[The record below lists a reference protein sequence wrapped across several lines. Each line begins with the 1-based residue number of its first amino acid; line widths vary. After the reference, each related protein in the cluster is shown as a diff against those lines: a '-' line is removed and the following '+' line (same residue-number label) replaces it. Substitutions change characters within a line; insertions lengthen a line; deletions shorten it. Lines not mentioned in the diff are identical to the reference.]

1 MSGPGHA
8 PDTLPALLHTSPPPG
23 TAKARGAAWVGVG
36 AFCALTVCWDFFPG
50 QHSPPFPLE
59 SLVVSLEDGKR
70 LLRRL
75 QTFFFPL
82 LASFSSKKK
91 KPTTNKK
98 TSKFPK
104 GLAERRHLG
113 LERRE
118 RAVHSFALPPPTW
131 PRRSPPPRGLSPA
144 SRRGRPGSCRVKLR
158 NVAARNV
165 HADEAGAGR
174 DRGGPGA
181 ERMLIARK

>member
-1 MSGPGHA
+1 MPGPGHA
-8 PDTLPALLHTSPPPG
+8 PDTLPALSHTSPPPG

-91 KPTTNKK
+91 N
-98 TSKFPK
+98 
-104 GLAERRHLG
+104 
-113 LERRE
+113 
-118 RAVHSFALPPPTW
+118 PPPTKKPLNSQRVW
-131 PRRSPPPRGLSPA
+131 PRGDTSGWRGGSDLCIPSPSRLPPGPAAPLPRAGSAPRPAAAAPAAAGLS
-144 SRRGRPGSCRVKLR
+144 SGMWRRGMCMQMRR
-158 NVAARNV
+158 ARGGT
-165 HADEAGAGR
+165 GAG
-174 DRGGPGA
+174 PG
-181 ERMLIARK
+181 RSVC